1 VCGNATSQPNA
12 NSMSESAIV
21 SMTSG
26 VFANNPPREI
36 NLLNFHDNS
45 KQIVLHFLRYLGEY
59 YRIKNVPESLKLPL
73 AMRAVTDPI
82 AKSWFSTVNS
92 KLNGYE
98 YFKTLFKIFFMEFA
112 HPIHGHMLNYQDKFT
127 RQGSESLTSHYLR

>member
-1 VCGNATSQPNA
+1 MCGNAISQPNA
-12 NSMSESAIV
+12 NSISESAIV
-21 SMTSG
+21 NMTSG
-26 VFANNPPREI
+26 VFANNPPREL

-98 YFKTLFKIFFMEFA
+98 HFKTLFKNFFYGIRPPNPRSDA
-112 HPIHGHMLNYQDKFT
+112 QLSG
-127 RQGSESLTSHYLR
+127 